1 MGNKEVRM
9 MRKEIKS
16 WREMKG
22 SIDEQ
27 FTKEELLEMNKRIA
41 LANMIISERNK
52 RGWTQTDLAVRAGL
66 HQVQISR
73 IENGDKMP
81 SYRTL
86 SKIAAAFHLMVG
98 FVPIEKSL

>member
-1 MGNKEVRM
+1 MEDKEVYLM
-9 MRKEIKS
+9 GKEIKT
-16 WREMKG
+16 WREMKE
-22 SIDEQ
+22 SVDQQ
-27 FTKEELLEMNKRIA
+27 FTEAELLEMNKQIA
-41 LANMIISERNK
+41 LANMIITERNK
-52 RGWTQTDLAVRAGL
+52 RGWTQTDLAQRAGL

-73 IENGDKMP
+73 IENGEKMP